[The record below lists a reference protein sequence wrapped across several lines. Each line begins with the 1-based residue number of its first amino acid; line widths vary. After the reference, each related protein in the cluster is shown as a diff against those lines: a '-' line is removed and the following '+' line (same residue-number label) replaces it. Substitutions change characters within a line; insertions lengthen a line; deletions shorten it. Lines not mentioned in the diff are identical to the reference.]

1 MEVRTLDSA
10 SGYGGQ
16 QYYVDDEGKY
26 AGLVPANQPT
36 TPANQAPTFSTP
48 GAADY
53 NPYTNPNAT
62 EEEKIKFRQ
71 DSFTYSPT
79 NEPELT
85 PLQQLAQATQA
96 KIEDVGLDTYG
107 VKDDE
112 YRVRFDDGSSLFDQ
126 DLLDQ
131 YGVSKKDFASA
142 LRGYGNYI
150 GSVGTRQ
157 SAGSGFKT
165 GLENILNP
173 EEAQQAYQDQLAYN
187 RKEDKEQEQRDA
199 TRQKLDTQVAK
210 EAIELFPDLTYSD
223 AIERYYALPFSQ
235 RASMAASDISEIYK
249 GDNSGLG
256 VLGADSLATAQKKAE
271 DYFNEPVEAF
281 FNIPDVSGAV
291 DDPNYGKGVYTPPD
305 DDLYSGGTYDDL
317 GGALLNLP
325 ADALNFEKSG
335 FTIPGTNITI
345 TAPEGDMRSNGGY
358 GGGAGSGSGDQ
369 YGTRPKFGAFANISG
384 GGGGGIWDRF
394 RNSYLT
400 KYGLEGETAEMEEVK
415 VRYDP
420 ETNVYFYPDGTA
432 INPADL
438 EGLNISN
445 TFEEEIGTERFKL

>member
-16 QYYVDDEGKY
+16 QYYVDDEGNY

-85 PLQQLAQATQA
+85 PMQQLAQATQA
-96 KIEDVGLDTYG
+96 KIGDVGFDTYKK
-107 VKDDE
+107 KDGE
-112 YRVRFDDGSSLFDQ
+112 YNVRFDDGSSLFDQ

-131 YGVSKKDFASA
+131 YGVNKKDFASA

-150 GSVGTRQ
+150 GSVGNRQ
-157 SAGSGFKT
+157 SAGSGFAQ

-173 EEAQQAYQDQLAYN
+173 EEAQKAYQYQLAYN
-187 RKEDKEQEQRDA
+187 KKEDKEQVQRDA

-223 AIERYYALPFSQ
+223 AIDRYYELPFSQ

-256 VLGADSLATAQKKAE
+256 VLGADSLATAQQKTE
-271 DYFNEPVEAF
+271 NYFNEPVEAF

>member
-1 MEVRTLDSA
+1 M
-10 SGYGGQ
+10 
-16 QYYVDDEGKY
+16 
-26 AGLVPANQPT
+26 
-36 TPANQAPTFSTP
+36 
-48 GAADY
+48 
-53 NPYTNPNAT
+53 T
-62 EEEKIKFRQ
+62 EEEQRYLNTFTGGIKPIHIPDNYVF
-71 DSFTYSPT
+71 DSSKGGYVLPNNTGGISSIPVNIQKTIENTPSASFSADPATT
-79 NEPELT
+79 LT
-85 PLQQLAQATQA
+85 PLQQLAEATQS
-96 KIEDVGLDTYG
+96 KIADVGLDTYKTKG
-107 VKDDE
+107 E
-112 YRVRFDDGSSLFDQ
+112 YNVRFDDGTSLFDQ

-131 YGVSKKDFASA
+131 YGVSKKEFASA
-142 LRGYGNYI
+142 LTGYGNYI
-150 GSVGTRQ
+150 GSVGNRL
-157 SAGSGFKT
+157 SAGSGFEL

-173 EEAQQAYQDQLAYN
+173 EEAQEQFEAETYRK
-187 RKEDKEQEQRDA
+187 RKEKRQKERTDA
-199 TRQKLDTQVAK
+199 TRQKLDTQVGK
-210 EAIELFPDLTYSD
+210 EAIALFPDLNYSD
-223 AIERYYALPFSQ
+223 AVERYYELPFSQ

-256 VLGADSLATAQKKAE
+256 VLGSESLAAAQKKAE

-291 DDPNYGKGVYTPPD
+291 DDPDYGKGVYTPPD
-305 DDLYSGGTYDDL
+305 DDETGSTYDDL
-317 GGALLNLP
+317 DGALLNLP

-400 KYGLEGETAEMEEVK
+400 KYGLEGETAEMDEVK